1 MKPEESTQAIRD
13 KAPAYGAAKAQRV
26 YLEEFRKSKKAMLMR
41 DALLN
46 GIDAASHQER
56 EAYSSPEYQTLIK
69 GLAAAVE
76 REETLRWELESHRLD
91 VEIWRTK
98 EATNRMQ
105 DRSHQ

>member
-1 MKPEESTQAIRD
+1 MKPEEATQAIRD
-13 KAPAYGAAKAQRV
+13 KAPHYGDAKAQRV

-56 EAYSSPEYQTLIK
+56 EAYSSPEYQKLLE

-76 REETLRWELESHRLD
+76 KEETLRWELESYRL
-91 VEIWRTK
+91 EIEIFRTR